1 MSVRNETGREP
12 LTEFQLERV
21 FAQVGEQYQDRIE
34 ELELHTVDEL
44 ADYVWSQAL
53 EIPQGETLTRKEIYG
68 WDSKSVDVYKRW
80 GKKELIVRI
89 ITMEEHDLKRSKG
102 VEIPS
107 KKGSAPEPTKP
118 QPSVYRA
125 VGEVNLRDME

>member
-1 MSVRNETGREP
+1 M
-12 LTEFQLERV
+12 
-21 FAQVGEQYQDRIE
+21 
-34 ELELHTVDEL
+34 
-44 ADYVWSQAL
+44 WSLAL

-107 KKGSAPEPTKP
+107 KKAITEPSTEPK
-118 QPSVYRA
+118 QAVYRA